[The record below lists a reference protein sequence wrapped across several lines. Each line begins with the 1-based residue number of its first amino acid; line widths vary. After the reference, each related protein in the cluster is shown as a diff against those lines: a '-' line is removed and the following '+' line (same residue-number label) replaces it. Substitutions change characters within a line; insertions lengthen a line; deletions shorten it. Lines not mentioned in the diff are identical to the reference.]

1 MPPIRKLKNVDWEEL
16 VDENNDLFE
25 IPELKVVVTNARGKY
40 LFGFTVYARPTIHQ
54 WYNQFYEGDSSAET
68 FIPDK
73 EGGKRMQF
81 FRPDQITS
89 RRLRQVFRLND
100 TSNCVFVALRERFN
114 TFLGNAKSET
124 QKRTYKRLLRMV
136 DDEEEHYPNG
146 VPEDSM
152 QTLADELAV
161 CIVIRDAI
169 GQEQARYTSPN
180 PNCTVELTNTRA
192 HHLELVNHETIIE
205 VDDVV
210 ETLNRLKQNNEYY
223 VIINDTDK
231 PRRIK
236 TKQGI
241 LTKISPDDDEVRV
254 FMSQFNYAQVDAKK
268 YPELNLFTANSR
280 HIHSSPLTFQDFT
293 PNTKLYDMKQAY
305 LQYRETKYYEGFLT
319 VIQQFRKIDHIISTG
334 IYKFKVIE
342 DTPFSR
348 KFGLRQDNEYVMVS
362 PVIKFWTDNG
372 VKVEISEGCFGH
384 IEDIDFPPNMTDDRK
399 LYQKAIGRFSMSDNF
414 RETKYTF
421 QCTETFAEH
430 TATQHYAEFWNDSKE
445 ISIRVP
451 NQSVLTNHHIAAF
464 IVGYTQIN
472 MLQAIQSVPF
482 DSIKAVLLDG
492 IYADEPITNP
502 LFRVKPIFPVPCL
515 NAKWYDADRNCY
527 NFPPF
532 IRKITTN
539 TFLSGAGGT
548 GKTYTI
554 LSDKGYVNPLY
565 VVPTRELGKKKQEE
579 LGTKWET
586 IHRTLGKLCEAI
598 KYVPPV
604 ILADEITMV
613 QKEWIDELL
622 EKYPKT
628 LILLAGD
635 TDAVQH
641 YQCRGGT
648 SNNYMPI
655 YKPTHMPIVEFT
667 TDYRSLTPEMRNFKV
682 NLRKEMRKVYE
693 DGGLND
699 TKKLRDYLLAHNSP
713 IRILSLAQAHKEA
726 QETDIFLYS
735 TNNVRDKI
743 THPNKKGVHAF
754 QGQTVDPPTRLFI
767 TVDWFEYA
775 MPYTAISRARH
786 HNQII
791 FVRTK

>member
-1 MPPIRKLKNVDWEEL
+1 MPPIRRLKNVDWQDL

-25 IPELKVVVTNARGKY
+25 IPELRVAVTNNRGKY

-54 WYNQFYEGDSSAET
+54 WYMQFFEGDSGAES

-73 EGGKRMQF
+73 EGGKRIQF

-89 RRLRQVFRLND
+89 RKLKQIFKLND
-100 TSNCVFVALRERFN
+100 DSNCVFVALRQRFN
-114 TFLGNAKSET
+114 ALLSNAKT
-124 QKRTYKRLLRMV
+124 KTLINGYKRLLRMV
-136 DDEEEHYPNG
+136 DDEEERYPNG

-152 QTLADELAV
+152 QELADELAI
-161 CIVIRDAI
+161 CIIIKDAI
-169 GQEQARYTSPN
+169 GQEQNRYTSAK

-192 HHLELVNHETIIE
+192 HHLELVNHDQIIE

-210 ETLNRLKQNNEYY
+210 ETLHRLKENNEYY
-223 VIINDTDK
+223 VIINDTK
-231 PRRIK
+231 NPRRIK
-236 TKQGI
+236 TKEGI
-241 LTKISPDDDEVRV
+241 LTKISPDDDEVQL
-254 FMSQFNYAQVDAKK
+254 FMAQFNYAQVDAKK

-280 HIHSSPLTFQDFT
+280 HIHSSPLVFQDFT

-305 LQYRETKYYEGFLT
+305 LQYKETKYYEGFLT

-342 DTPFSR
+342 DIPFSR
-348 KFGLRQDNEYVMVS
+348 KFGIRKDDEYVMVS

-372 VKVEISEGCFGH
+372 VKIEITEGCFGH
-384 IEDIDFPPNMTDDRK
+384 AEDITFPENLTDDRK
-399 LYQKAIGRFSMSDNF
+399 LYQKAIGRFSMADNF

-430 TATQHYAEFWNDSKE
+430 IATQHTADYWNDSKE
-445 ISIRVP
+445 ISIRIP

-472 MLQAIQSVPF
+472 MLEAIKSVPF

-492 IYADEPITNP
+492 IYADQPITNP
-502 LFRVKPIFPVPCL
+502 MFRVKPIFPVPCL
-515 NAKWYDADRNCY
+515 NAKWYEPDRNCY

-532 IRKITTN
+532 IKQITTN
-539 TFLSGAGGT
+539 TFLSGAGGS
-548 GKTYTI
+548 GKTHTI
-554 LSDKGYVNPLY
+554 LTDKGYVNPLY
-565 VVPTRELGKKKQEE
+565 VVPTRELGRKKQEE
-579 LGTKWET
+579 LGTHWET
-586 IHRTLGKLCEAI
+586 IHRTLGKLCDAI
-598 KYVPPV
+598 KYIPAV

-613 QKEWIDELL
+613 QKEWIEELL
-622 EKYPKT
+622 QKFPKT

-635 TDAVQH
+635 IDATQH

-648 SNNYMPI
+648 SNNYMEI
-655 YKPTHMPIVEFT
+655 YKPTIPIVEFT
-667 TDYRSLTPEMRNFKV
+667 HDYRSLTPEMKNFKI
-682 NLRKEMRKVYE
+682 NLRKEMKRIYE

-699 TKKLRDYLLAHNSP
+699 TKKLREYLLAHNSP

-735 TNNVRDKI
+735 TNAVRDRI

-754 QGQTVDPPTRLFI
+754 QGQTVEPPTRLFI

-791 FVRTK
+791 FVKSK